1 MPSAQICW
9 YKFLDKYKYKKYAS
23 TNTTMQAQIH
33 KYTPGWDGRQ
43 TSSYLVGNR
52 GAAQALEA
60 DQGNLDPTGI
70 WNFDFFSLFLIFY
83 EIVYSIIISNGKT
96 RVKI

>member
-70 WNFDFFSLFLIFY
+70 WNLIFFFIFDFLWNSVQY
-83 EIVYSIIISNGKT
+83 HNQQWQDQG
-96 RVKI
+96 